1 LKEFKDID
9 SRIVNVGEE
18 LKQALFKNEHAD
30 ERKKYMQFLVDYIFS
45 HPEGVFY
52 SCNSG
57 SIWDATEKAGFPVS
71 RCMEYIIEYNGI
83 EKIFMKLDL
92 IEPVRLE
99 KTETNARSRF
109 YKPKVS
115 LEAAKE
121 ALKDFIL

>member
-1 LKEFKDID
+1 
-9 SRIVNVGEE
+9 VGEE
-18 LKQALFKNEHAD
+18 LEQALLMKEHVD
-30 ERKKYMQFLVDYIFS
+30 ERKKYIQFLVDYIFS

-57 SIWDATEKAGFPVS
+57 SIWDATEKAGFPTS

-83 EKIFMKLDL
+83 EKIFIKLNL
-92 IEPVRLE
+92 IDPVRLE
-99 KTETNARSRF
+99 KTETGARSRF

-115 LEAAKE
+115 LEEAKE